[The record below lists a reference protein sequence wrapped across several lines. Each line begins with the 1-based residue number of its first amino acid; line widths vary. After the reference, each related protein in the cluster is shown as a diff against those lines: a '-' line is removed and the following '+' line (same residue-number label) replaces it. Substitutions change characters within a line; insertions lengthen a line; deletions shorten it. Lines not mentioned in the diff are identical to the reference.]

1 MDYKNLYNENLLDHY
16 NYPKNKGSIK
26 NANAKSGVYNPSC
39 GDSIAIEGLVE
50 NNVLVDCK
58 FQARGCVISCAA
70 ASMLVNTSIGK
81 SLDEIMAF
89 DKKMVLDLLQL
100 DLGPTRLRCGLLAIE
115 ALHNAVQE
123 YQKGE

>member
-16 NYPKNKGSIK
+16 NHPKNKGSLE

-39 GDSIAIEGLVE
+39 GDSISIEALVE
-50 NNVLVDCK
+50 DNVLVACK
-58 FQARGCVISCAA
+58 FQASGCVISCAA
-70 ASMLVNTSIGK
+70 ASMVVNAGIGK
-81 SLDEIMAF
+81 TIDEIMAF
-89 DKKMVLDLLQL
+89 DKIMMLNLLKL

-115 ALHNAVQE
+115 ALQNAIKE